1 MIINIVFSREIF
13 SVLDMMKMDLANFT
27 IQQMRPYIQQQSV
40 EYERKK
46 FEEFKEKQR
55 GMLDYL
61 LVLKFI
67 VVYKML

>member
-1 MIINIVFSREIF
+1 M
-13 SVLDMMKMDLANFT
+13 LDMMKMDLANFT

-61 LVLKFI
+61 LVLLLSTKCFNRFGPQNTI
-67 VVYKML
+67 IKHGYN

>member
-1 MIINIVFSREIF
+1 
-13 SVLDMMKMDLANFT
+13 MMKMDLANFT

-55 GMLDYL
+55 RMLDYL

-67 VVYKML
+67 VVYKMLYKVWPQKLHH

>member
-1 MIINIVFSREIF
+1 M
-13 SVLDMMKMDLANFT
+13 LDMMKMDLANFT

-55 GMLDYL
+55 RMLDYL

-67 VVYKML
+67 VVYKMLYKVWPQKLHH